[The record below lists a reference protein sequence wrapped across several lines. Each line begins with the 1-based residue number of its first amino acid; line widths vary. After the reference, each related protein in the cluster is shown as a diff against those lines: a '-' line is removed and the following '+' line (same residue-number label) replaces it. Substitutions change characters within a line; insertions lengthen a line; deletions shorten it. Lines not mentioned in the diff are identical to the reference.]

1 MTQSQALSPGNLH
14 NPTGDIGLLPIA
26 VTEGKILLVDQ
37 RLLPHK
43 LEYFDAT
50 SFADM
55 CFAIKEMVVRGA
67 PSIGV
72 CAAYGLAFKASR
84 MASREPALAFA
95 DFHRELLQAAEILNA
110 TRPTAVNL
118 RWGVERIMAVCERN
132 QASPA
137 VAAQAALADAALILQ
152 EHIDNN
158 KAIGDYG
165 AELIG
170 QDFRIITHC
179 NAGSLATCGWGTAL
193 GVIRSAQFAGKNV
206 CVFVDETR
214 PRNQGASL
222 TMYELTADKIPAT
235 LICDNMSGHVM
246 VHKKIDCVIV
256 GADRIARNGD
266 TANKIGTYNLAVLAN
281 YHKVPFYVAAPL
293 STFDADIA
301 DGTMIP
307 IEERDPSEVLHLAGR
322 SLTVPGASSYNP
334 AFDVTPAALVSA
346 IITEKGV
353 LRPPYGQS
361 IDKVLADNF

>member
-1 MTQSQALSPGNLH
+1 MTQSHAPSADREVGN
-14 NPTGDIGLLPIA
+14 IGLLPLQI
-26 VTEGKILLVDQ
+26 VEGKILLVDQ

-43 LEYFDAT
+43 LEYFDA
-50 SFADM
+50 SAFVDM
-55 CFAIKEMVVRGA
+55 CHAIKDMVVRGA

-72 CAAYGLAFKASR
+72 CAAYGLAFEASR
-84 MASREPALAFA
+84 LARSGPELGFEP
-95 DFHRELLQAAEILNA
+95 FHRRLLEAAAILKA

-118 RWGVERIMAVCERN
+118 RWGVERIMTVLEKH

-137 VAAQAALADAALILQ
+137 VAAQAALVDAALILQ

-158 KAIGDYG
+158 KAIGDFG
-165 AELIG
+165 NELIG

-206 CVFVDETR
+206 AVFVDETR

-222 TMYELTADKIPAT
+222 TMYELSADKIPAT

-266 TANKIGTYNLAVLAN
+266 TANKIGTYNLAVLAD
-281 YHKVPFYVAAPL
+281 YHKVPFYVAAPI
-293 STFDADIA
+293 STFDPAIA
-301 DGTMIP
+301 DGTVIP
-307 IEERDPSEVLHLAGR
+307 IEERDPAEVLQLAGQ
-322 SLTVPGASSYNP
+322 SITVPGASSYNP
-334 AFDVTPAALVSA
+334 AFDVTPATLISA
-346 IITEKGV
+346 IITERGV
-353 LRPPYGQS
+353 LRPPFGEA
-361 IDKVLADNF
+361 IDRVLADKF